1 MMRMIYIWSILSILI
16 FAGIYTWRNLTGKE
30 KWHLTKIA
38 AYATICSL
46 LSVLILSFIVVLF

>member
-1 MMRMIYIWSILSILI
+1 MVYIWLVLSTLI
-16 FAGIYTWRNLTGKE
+16 FGGIYTWRELSNRE
-30 KWHLTKIA
+30 KWQLTKIA